1 MDYFSSQYHSPV
13 DQAFIDRSGIAF
25 LIAGLSFLTLGV
37 ITMNAFF
44 KCDYIQIRDH
54 SQWSVVGGYT
64 VSQFVALVIATYM
77 LPVGIIF
84 MLIYA
89 VQSYKNDWGGYW
101 GKIIINFLLFLVFLA
116 ASVASYFQ
124 SADVLECGIFCM
136 TGPSTQSDI
145 NNAAIVSFGLLY
157 FIFSFGFTVL
167 FLFMTIYAG
176 LSYSDPEPPLATVQT
191 VEEVKPLI
199 PAATTSVVSKFALS
213 FRGNKDSTPPPSASA
228 TAVAQSLQTSPSK
241 NYSHLRGGSGSS
253 ITSTGTPSPSHT
265 RLISISSVCLVFAV
279 LYPLLFFACTAL
291 PTWWADFT
299 KYSIQKNLAD
309 QPSQEYGTYWSISL
323 GDGIILKLF
332 PDILIYYASIYAVA
346 CIALLSEAFPALR
359 TRLHS
364 RPTFL
369 LSFTVG
375 EALLLITLIFLSVGL
390 FIYWYFDHAWE
401 QRAYSSR
408 SAEERAARSIGQVA
422 NMVTGLLVLPVT
434 RNSVWHVVIGV
445 SWESMIK
452 YHRYLGYLLGSLV
465 MAHMGLWWKVYAQQ
479 DTFPHDIFAVPQ
491 EYHSDNFTIPLAVL
505 TVFLSI
511 ILIFTLSL
519 PIIRRAN
526 YDLFYWSHHF
536 SLCVF
541 LLMLWH
547 STMSW
552 YYITGSLA
560 LWAIDHVLRLTTLMS
575 TKVSIQSM
583 TIVGNGDVVKLS
595 YLVSQQQSPWSAN
608 EDGTSRGGKTKFKP
622 LTHSMG
628 QYCFV
633 NIPLISQLA
642 WHPFTISG
650 PPGEAV
656 TSHHIRVMGNDQWT
670 GRLHLLAKSL
680 LSSPP
685 STLSNIVMNIDGPY
699 GIPLQASRYRN
710 ILLVAGGIGITPM
723 HSCFKHM
730 FLCHMGLDKWSYAH
744 VKRIRLVWVVR
755 NQGDAS
761 IFEDSLREIVDLR
774 SLPGLD
780 GGSGGSG
787 GGGGGG
793 GSSGVKGGRGGPS
806 FSASIYITGTK
817 GKNNPVSYGSSGS
830 SPQNTT
836 TNSKS
841 ASSSNSYNDSNISK
855 LKHQQGLN
863 GSSGGYAG
871 IEGGGAGAGVGDFK
885 MKYGRPDLL
894 SEIMALSPWGM
905 GSLVYVCGP
914 SSMVETCS
922 AHALRSKVDFRAE
935 TFEL

>member
-1 MDYFSSQYHSPV
+1 MDYFQPSLHSLL
-13 DQAFIDRSGIAF
+13 DQAFLDRSGLAF
-25 LIAGLSFLTLGV
+25 LIAGLSFLALGV
-37 ITMNAFF
+37 VTMDAFY
-44 KCDYIQIRDH
+44 KCEYIQIRDH

-64 VSQFVALVIATYM
+64 VSQFVALVIGTYT
-77 LPVGIIF
+77 LPVGVMF

-89 VQSYKNDWGGYW
+89 AQSYKNEWGGYA
-101 GKIIINFLLFLVFLA
+101 GKIVLNFLLFLLFLA
-116 ASVASYFQ
+116 ASIASYIQ
-124 SADVLECGIFCM
+124 AADVLECGIFCM
-136 TGPSTQSDI
+136 TGPSEQNEI
-145 NNAAIVSFGLLY
+145 NNAAIVSFGMLY

-167 FLFMTIYAG
+167 FLLMTIYSA
-176 LSYSDPEPPLATVQT
+176 LSWYDPEAPLASVQSAD
-191 VEEVKPLI
+191 EVKPLI
-199 PAATTSVVSKFALS
+199 PAAATTTSIVSKFSLS
-213 FRGNKDSTPPPSASA
+213 FRGNKEQPV
-228 TAVAQSLQTSPSK
+228 VAQTVQNSPSK
-241 NYSHLRGGSGSS
+241 GVHYQQGGNG
-253 ITSTGTPSPSHT
+253 TTGGVGVGTPPVSRT
-265 RLISISSVCLVFAV
+265 RLISITSVCLVFAV

-291 PTWWADFT
+291 PTWWAGFT
-299 KYSIQKNLAD
+299 KYTIQENLAD
-309 QPSQEYGTYWSISL
+309 EPSKEYGSYWSVSL

-346 CIALLSEAFPALR
+346 FVALISEAFPALR

-364 RPTFL
+364 RPWFL
-369 LSFTVG
+369 MSATVG
-375 EALLLITLIFLSVGL
+375 EALLLITLAGLGIGL
-390 FIYWYFDHAWE
+390 FSYWYFDHAWE

-408 SAEERAARSIGQVA
+408 TSEERAARSVGQVA
-422 NMVTGLLVLPVT
+422 NMVTGLLVLPIT
-434 RNSVWHVVIGV
+434 RNSVWHVIIGV

-452 YHRYLGYLLGSLV
+452 YHRYLGYLLGCLV
-465 MAHMGLWWKVYAQQ
+465 MAHIGLWWKVYAQQ

-491 EYHSDNFTIPLAVL
+491 EYHADNFTIPLAVL
-505 TVFLSI
+505 TVIISI
-511 ILIFTLSL
+511 VLIFTLSL

-526 YDLFYWSHHF
+526 YDLFYWAHHF

-547 STMSW
+547 STMAW

-560 LWAIDHVLRLTTLMS
+560 LWAIDHVLRLTTLMT
-575 TKVSIQSM
+575 TKVSVQSM
-583 TIVGNGDVVKLS
+583 TIVGNGDVVRLS
-595 YLVSQQQSPWSAN
+595 YLVSQQQSPFFTS
-608 EDGTSRGGKTKFKP
+608 EEGTHWGGKTKFKP

-650 PPGEAV
+650 PPGEPV
-656 TSHHIRVMGNDQWT
+656 TSHHIKVMGQDQWT

-680 LSSPP
+680 ASSPP

-755 NQGDAS
+755 SQGDAAL
-761 IFEDSLREIVDLR
+761 FEESLREISAARLSDV
-774 SLPGLD
+774 
-780 GGSGGSG
+780 GSG
-787 GGGGGG
+787 GG
-793 GSSGVKGGRGGPS
+793 GVKGGRGGPS

-817 GKNNPVSYGSSGS
+817 GKSNPVSYGTSVSG
-830 SPQNTT
+830 
-836 TNSKS
+836 TN
-841 ASSSNSYNDSNISK
+841 NNDSNMFK
-855 LKHQQGLN
+855 LKSQANNGLEV
-863 GSSGGYAG
+863 GAGGT
-871 IEGGGAGAGVGDFK
+871 GGGEFK

-905 GSLVYVCGP
+905 ESLIYVCGP

-922 AHALRSKVDFRAE
+922 AHSQRSKVDFRAE